1 MQKKTFPGIIIIRTK
16 QTNDQTKK
24 QSFIRLIALSFHPI
38 IMDANLLITLQNY
51 GLSEKEARVYL
62 TVLELGTS
70 IASTIARRAEL
81 NRVTTYTLLE
91 DLKRDGIVNETTK
104 EGVKYY
110 SVISPDILLKQL
122 EQKYESFKQKVPE
135 LLAMAEK
142 FGNKIKVQFFEWLE
156 GIVKMYDDMLSSTH
170 EPIHSFLGLED
181 MQPTLKKRLFEWFLP
196 QRIKLKI
203 PAKVIVSNQE
213 ANVDYKKLDKKAF
226 KETHIIKTPL
236 FSLRGEINIYWEN
249 RVSIAM
255 FNDKEMSWIII
266 HSTSMHDSL
275 KSIFNFIW
283 KSK

>member
-1 MQKKTFPGIIIIRTK
+1 MSFFLQNSQFWIYLYHEGILYILYY
-16 QTNDQTKK
+16 
-24 QSFIRLIALSFHPI
+24 S

-81 NRVTTYTLLE
+81 NRVTVYTILD

-104 EGVKYY
+104 EGIKYY

-122 EQKYESFKQKVPE
+122 EQKYESFKEKVPE
-135 LLAMAEK
+135 LLALAEK

-156 GIVKMYDDMLSSTH
+156 GMVKMYNDLLSSTS

-181 MQPTLKKRLFEWFLP
+181 MQPELKKRLLEWFLP
-196 QRIKLKI
+196 QRVKLKI
-203 PAKVIVSNQE
+203 PAKVIVSDNE
-213 ANVDYKKLDKKAF
+213 SNKTYKKMDKKSL
-226 KETHIIKTPL
+226 KETRIITSNI
-236 FSLRGEINIYWEN
+236 FSLYGEINIYGEN
-249 RVSIAM
+249 RIMIAM

-266 HSTSMHDSL
+266 HSKSMHDSL
-275 KSIFNFIW
+275 KSIFDLVW
-283 KSK
+283 KK

>member
-1 MQKKTFPGIIIIRTK
+1 
-16 QTNDQTKK
+16 
-24 QSFIRLIALSFHPI
+24 
-38 IMDANLLITLQNY
+38 MDATLLITLQNY
-51 GLSEKEARVYL
+51 GLSEKEAKVYL

-104 EGVKYY
+104 DGVKFY

-122 EQKYESFKQKVPE
+122 EQKYESFKEKVPE

-142 FGNKIKVQFFEWLE
+142 FGNKIKVQFFEGVE
-156 GIVKMYDDMLSSTH
+156 GIVKMYNDLLTSNK

-181 MQPTLKKRLFEWFLP
+181 MQPALSKRLFGSFVP

-203 PAKVIVSNQE
+203 PAKVIVSNHE
-213 ANVDYKKLDKKAF
+213 ANKNYKSMDKKAL
-226 KETHIIKTPL
+226 KETHMIKSDI
-236 FSLRGEINIYWEN
+236 FSLNGEINIYGEN
-249 RVSIAM
+249 RVMIAM
-255 FNDKEMSWIII
+255 FNDKEMSGIII
-266 HSTSMHDSL
+266 HSKSMHDSL
-275 KSIFNFIW
+275 KSIFTFIW

>member
-1 MQKKTFPGIIIIRTK
+1 
-16 QTNDQTKK
+16 
-24 QSFIRLIALSFHPI
+24 
-38 IMDANLLITLQNY
+38 MDATLLITLQNY
-51 GLSEKEARVYL
+51 GLSEKEAKVYL

-104 EGVKYY
+104 DGIKFY

-122 EQKYESFKQKVPE
+122 EQKYESFKEKVPE

-142 FGNKIKVQFFEWLE
+142 FGNKIKVQFFEWVE
-156 GIVKMYDDMLSSTH
+156 GIVKMYNDTLSSTT
-170 EPIHSFLGLED
+170 EPILAFLGLQD
-181 MQPTLKKRLFEWFLP
+181 MPLALKKRLFDGYVK

-203 PAKVIVSNQE
+203 PAKVIVSDTETNK
-213 ANVDYKKLDKKAF
+213 DYKKLDKQNI
-226 KETHIIKTPL
+226 KETRVVKSNL
-236 FSLRGEINIYWEN
+236 FSLYGEIDIYAEN
-249 RVSIAM
+249 RVAIFM
-255 FNDKEMSWIII
+255 FNDKEMSGIII
-266 HSTSMHDSL
+266 HSKSMHDSL